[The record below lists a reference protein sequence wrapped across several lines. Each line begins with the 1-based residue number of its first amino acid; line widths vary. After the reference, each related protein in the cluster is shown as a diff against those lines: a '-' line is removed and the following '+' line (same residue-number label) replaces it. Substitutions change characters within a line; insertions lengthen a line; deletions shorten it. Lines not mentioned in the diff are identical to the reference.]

1 MWLRKSACFDQQLYF
16 VKRAF
21 SVSCLLPIF
30 VPKRSKTCGSLGDQ
44 LWHVG
49 VVLVVAVFAL
59 VVVVVIA
66 GAAAGGGGSGGG
78 GRGGSAVGVLDVVVV
93 VVVVAGAGCVVDGAG
108 NQNRG

>member
-1 MWLRKSACFDQQLYF
+1 MWLRNSACFDQQLYF
-16 VKRAF
+16 VKQAF
-21 SVSCLLPIF
+21 SVSCLLAIC

-59 VVVVVIA
+59 VVVIVGV
-66 GAAAGGGGSGGG
+66 AAGGGGSGGG

-93 VVVVAGAGCVVDGAG
+93 VVVVAAVVVDVAGAGCVFDIA
-108 NQNRG
+108 